1 MSPLYTSTGLATQ
14 AVYGFCRA
22 IKKVVDTFHPSH
34 AVVVWD
40 TKGKS
45 FRHEL
50 LPDYKATRMAPPS
63 DLHLQKEY
71 IMKFLDLIGVCQLGE
86 VGYEGDDLIAGLVK
100 RWDDH
105 QVVIVCAD
113 KDMYQLLDSDK
124 VLVFDPFKPRMID
137 CHEFEKEWGFGP
149 EKVPFYFALLGD
161 ASDNI
166 PGVDGIGEKTATGLV
181 TQFDSLDDLY
191 QHLDKVE
198 KKRTRELLERQK
210 DEAYL
215 SYKLFLLNPPDIQG
229 LQLDQT
235 IINRSRWWRAKPLFK
250 ELEFSSFLKEAEKE
264 EAASVTAMGGRA
276 SLFGHDTSDS
286 LVLDSSG
293 RHSRLDRESRQHVHL
308 ENGQTNKGSNWI
320 PASAGMTGQKTL
332 ESQQPQTREKKP
344 WQCSV
349 IVTEQGLAK
358 VVDVLKKH
366 RIFALDTETTGGMP
380 MQDSLVG
387 MSFSVDSHEAFY
399 IPVGHQNCE
408 QQCDVATVIA
418 ALKPVL
424 ENSKAEII
432 MHHAR
437 FDELILQN
445 AGINV
450 TRAAFDTLLA
460 ANLLKN
466 AWQKVNLKELSLFYL
481 GEPMTKFKDLVPSN
495 KNFSEIPLQLAAPYA
510 AHDALQTLKLKPI
523 LEKLLDEYPKLKK
536 ILYEIEMPL
545 SQVLL
550 SMEKCGMFFD
560 ETIIKKVGKKVDH
573 ELDVIEG
580 KIFAAWHH
588 HKGDGHALNLKSP
601 QQIETL
607 LFEELKLPVVKKSKT
622 GQRSTDHDVLLELSK
637 VHPVP
642 GLILRHRELSKL
654 KGTYILPLPTFVNPK
669 TGRIHTSYSQT
680 MVATGRLS
688 SANPNLQNIPTS
700 EEHGIAIRSAFVAQ
714 SGYLFLSADYSQIEL
729 RVLAYMSRDEA
740 LCKAFANNVDIHAQT
755 AAQIFDVD
763 VDKVTHDQRQL
774 GKRINFSIIYGLT
787 PYGLA
792 QDLGIKPSEAKIY
805 IEKYFE
811 RYPKVAAWLDATVK
825 QAIKD
830 GYTETWLGRRRYIP
844 ELQEKNRGL
853 FESGRRMATNS
864 PVQGTAAEIMKIAMI
879 NIHNTLQEKKL
890 DAHLILQIH
899 DEVIVECEES
909 LLERVRKIVQKEME
923 TVVDWDVPLKVGIRT
938 GKDWGQ
944 ITK

>member
-1 MSPLYTSTGLATQ
+1 MHRIKKNALFIIDGSYLLYRSYYAMSPLYTSTGLATQ

-22 IKKVVDTFHPSH
+22 IKKVFDTFDLSH

-50 LPDYKATRMAPPS
+50 LPSYKATRMAPPS
-63 DLHLQKEY
+63 DLHVQKEY

-86 VGYEGDDLIAGLVK
+86 VGYEGDDLIAGLAK

-113 KDMYQLLDSDK
+113 KDMYQLLDGQR
-124 VLVFDPFKPRMID
+124 VLIFDPFKPRMID

-149 EKVPFYFALLGD
+149 EKVPFFFALLGD

-166 PGVDGIGEKTATGLV
+166 PGVDGIGEKTATALV
-181 TQFDSLDDLY
+181 QQFTSLDDLY
-191 QHLDKVE
+191 EHLEKVE

-215 SYKLFLLNPPDIQG
+215 SHKLFLLNPPDVQG
-229 LQLDQT
+229 LRLEQT
-235 IINRSRWWRAKPLFK
+235 LVDRQRWWRAKPLFK
-250 ELEFSSFLKEAEKE
+250 ELEFSSFLKEAEKH
-264 EAASVTAMGGRA
+264 AADSVTAQGGQQA
-276 SLFGHDTSDS
+276 SLFADD
-286 LVLDSSG
+286 
-293 RHSRLDRESRQHVHL
+293 
-308 ENGQTNKGSNWI
+308 
-320 PASAGMTGQKTL
+320 QKTDHIAT
-332 ESQQPQTREKKP
+332 PKTP

-349 IVTEQGLAK
+349 IVTEQGLEK
-358 VVDVLKKH
+358 VVDALKKH
-366 RIFALDTETTGGMP
+366 KVFALDTETTGSMP

-387 MSFSVDSHEAFY
+387 ISLSVDSHEAFY
-399 IPVGHQNCE
+399 IPVGHQHCE
-408 QQCDVATVIA
+408 QQCDVATVVA
-418 ALKPVL
+418 ALKPIL
-424 ENSKAEII
+424 EDPNATII

-481 GEPMTKFKDLVPSN
+481 HEPMTKFKDLVPSN

-523 LEKLLDEYPKLKK
+523 LEKLLDEHPKLKK
-536 ILYEIEMPL
+536 ILYAIEMPL
-545 SQVLL
+545 SEVLL
-550 SMEKCGMFFD
+550 SMEKRGMIFD
-560 ETIIKKVGKKVDH
+560 ATIIEKVGKKVEK
-573 ELDVIEG
+573 ELEGIEE
-580 KIFAAWHH
+580 KLFAAWHH
-588 HKGDGHALNLKSP
+588 HQQRGDQKLNLKSP

-607 LFEELKLPVVKKSKT
+607 LFDELKLPVIKKSKT

-637 VHPVP
+637 VHPIP
-642 GLILRHRELSKL
+642 GLIVRHRELSKL
-654 KGTYILPLPTFVNPK
+654 NGTYILPLPTFVNPK

-700 EEHGIAIRSAFVAQ
+700 EEYGIGIRSAFVAQ
-714 SGYLFLSADYSQIEL
+714 PGYVLLSADYSQIEL
-729 RVLAYMSRDEA
+729 RVLAYLTRDEA
-740 LCKAFANNVDIHAQT
+740 LLSAFANDVDIHAQT
-755 AAQIFDVD
+755 AGQLFDVD
-763 VDKVTHDQRQL
+763 VDKVTTVQRQL

-792 QDLGIKPSEAKIY
+792 QDLGIKPSEAKLY

-811 RYPKVAAWLDATVK
+811 RYPKVAAWLAATVQ
-825 QAIKD
+825 QAVKD
-830 GYTETWLGRRRYIP
+830 GYTETLLGRRRYIP
-844 ELQEKNRGL
+844 ELQERNRNL
-853 FESGRRMATNS
+853 FEAGKRMATNS
-864 PVQGTAAEIMKIAMI
+864 PVQGTAAEIMKMAMI
-879 NIHNTLQEKKL
+879 NIYNALQEKKL
-890 DAHLILQIH
+890 DAHLVLQIH
-899 DEVIVECEES
+899 DEVIVELEGA
-909 LLERVRKIVQKEME
+909 LLEQVERIVQKEME
-923 TVVDWDVPLKVGIRT
+923 KVVDWDVPLKVSIRT
-938 GKDWGQ
+938 GKDWGA